1 MVTRAQWSLGC
12 TASKAYRRVMNSSI
26 RAGKAEHPN
35 NAVQQSPEEKLSQEY
50 DTQGFIQ

>member
-1 MVTRAQWSLGC
+1 MVTRAQWNSGC

-35 NAVQQSPEEKLSQEY
+35 NVVQQSPEDNLSQEH